1 MEEVLEIIMIAIAFL
16 GTLAM
21 FSCLRN
27 AGRINSEIS
36 RKLVHTFMGTVILSF
51 PWLFKDLTSIIV
63 LCVLITG
70 ILFTTRYHSRLRSLF
85 GIALYDID
93 RRSWGDIYF
102 PISVTMVFW
111 ISDNDP
117 VLFGIPILLMT
128 FADSAAALTG
138 KVQSPQKKLLS
149 NSKTNKGSVGFFVV
163 GSLVTSI
170 WLLFFSN
177 LGAWHLILTA
187 ALLSMITM
195 LVERIAT
202 RGLDNL
208 FVPLAAS
215 LLLPLYISS
224 FVSEILI
231 QFLLIGACIGTGY
244 AFRKLISPK
253 ISCASILV
261 IYVLWLIACALMT
274 S

>member
-1 MEEVLEIIMIAIAFL
+1 MEEALEIIVIVTVLL
-16 GTLAM
+16 GTLAT
-21 FSCLRN
+21 FSCLRH
-27 AGRINSEIS
+27 AGRISSEIS
-36 RKLVHTFMGTVILSF
+36 RKLVHAFMGTVILSF

-70 ILFTTRYHSRLRSLF
+70 IFFTIRYHSRLLSLF
-85 GIALYDID
+85 GVALHDID

-128 FADSAAALTG
+128 FADSAAALSG
-138 KVQSPQKKLLS
+138 KDQSPQKKFPS
-149 NSKTNKGSVGFFVV
+149 NSKTNKGSAGFFFV

-170 WLLFFSN
+170 WLLFFSS

-187 ALLSMITM
+187 ALVSMITM

-215 LLLPLYISS
+215 YFLPLYMSS
-224 FVSEILI
+224 SVSEILI
-231 QFLLIGACIGTGY
+231 QFLVIGVCIGTGY
-244 AFRKLISPK
+244 AFRKFISPK

-261 IYVLWLIACALMT
+261 IYVLWLIGCALMT

>member
-1 MEEVLEIIMIAIAFL
+1 MEGALEIIVIVIALL
-16 GTLAM
+16 GTLAT
-21 FSCLRN
+21 FSCLRH

-51 PWLFKDLTSIIV
+51 PWLFKDLKSIIV

-70 ILFTTRYHSRLRSLF
+70 ILFTIRYHSRLRSLF
-85 GIALYDID
+85 GIALHDID
-93 RRSWGDIYF
+93 RRSWGDFYF

-138 KVQSPQKKLLS
+138 KDQSPQKKLLS

-187 ALLSMITM
+187 ALVSMITM

-215 LLLPLYISS
+215 VLLPLYISS
-224 FVSEILI
+224 FVSEMLI
-231 QFLLIGACIGTGY
+231 QFLVIGVCIGTGH
-244 AFRKLISPK
+244 AFRKFISPK